1 MTTGQIYDLGYAPH
15 EGQRLGRSG
24 AMRAITK
31 DGIKRALGIGRK
43 ARSKI
48 MPMGLILAA
57 MTPAIVL
64 VGIAFVFKSEF
75 DLEAGDLLGSHATY
89 FDLIATLAL
98 LFIALAAPVVMIPDR
113 RDNVLAVYSSRPVS
127 AADYLIARGGS
138 LAILMLAFLVLPQL
152 VLFIGLAALDPSGLF
167 SAMVSDSG
175 EVLRIVAASIGYV
188 GAFGVPAFLVASFA
202 KRIGMAAGMTII
214 GLPLLDG
221 IAEALSRSNLPGSS
235 LAPLLGVATLGGAV
249 RDWVFDRSNATFSQ
263 AGLPLWS
270 AAASLIVVAAI
281 VAAVVLR
288 RYRREL

>member
-1 MTTGQIYDLGYAPH
+1 MTTGQIYDLGYTPH
-15 EGQRLGRSG
+15 EGERLGRSG

-57 MTPAIVL
+57 MTPAVVL
-64 VGIAFVFKSEF
+64 VGIAFVFKSELNL
-75 DLEAGDLLGSHATY
+75 DSTDLLGSHATY
-89 FDLIATLAL
+89 FDLISTLSL
-98 LFIALAAPVVMIPDR
+98 LFIALAAPAVMIPDR

-138 LAILMLAFLVLPQL
+138 LALLMFAFLVLPQL
-152 VLFIGLAALDPSGLF
+152 VLFVGLATLDPSGLF

-175 EVLRIVAASIGYV
+175 EVLRILAASVGYV
-188 GAFGVPAFLVASFA
+188 VAFGVPAFLVAAYA
-202 KRIGMAAGMTII
+202 KRTGMAAGMIII
-214 GLPLLDG
+214 GLALLDG
-221 IAEALSRSNLPGSS
+221 VAEALTHSDVPGAS
-235 LAPLLGVATLGGAV
+235 LAPLLGIGALGGTV
-249 RDWVFDRSNATFSQ
+249 RDWVFDLSNRTFFQ

-270 AAASLIVVAAI
+270 AAASLLVTTVI
-281 VAAVVLR
+281 VAYVVLR

>member
-1 MTTGQIYDLGYAPH
+1 MTTGQIYDLGYTPH
-15 EGQRLGRSG
+15 EGERLGRSG

-57 MTPAIVL
+57 MTPAVVL
-64 VGIAFVFKSEF
+64 VGIAFVFKSELNL
-75 DLEAGDLLGSHATY
+75 DSTDLLGSHATY
-89 FDLIATLAL
+89 FDLISTLSL
-98 LFIALAAPVVMIPDR
+98 LFIALAAPAVMIPDR

-138 LAILMLAFLVLPQL
+138 LALLMLAFLVLPQL
-152 VLFIGLAALDPSGLF
+152 VLFVGLAALDPSGLF

-175 EVLRIVAASIGYV
+175 EVLRILAASVGYV
-188 GAFGVPAFLVASFA
+188 VAFGVPAFLVAAYA
-202 KRIGMAAGMTII
+202 KRTGMAAGMIII
-214 GLPLLDG
+214 GLTLLDG
-221 IAEALSRSNLPGSS
+221 VAEALTHSDVPGASF
-235 LAPLLGVATLGGAV
+235 APLLGIGTLGGTV
-249 RDWVFDRSNATFSQ
+249 RDWVFDLSNRTFFQ

-270 AAASLIVVAAI
+270 AAASLLATTVI
-281 VAAVVLR
+281 VAYVVLR